1 MTIQS
6 IVSKVKLCKKNNLAG
21 GYQTMQIFYKF
32 LRRIGLKPGGKT
44 ATIKY

>member
-1 MTIQS
+1 MKI
-6 IVSKVKLCKKNNLAG
+6 KLCKKYIFVDG
-21 GYQTMQIFYKF
+21 RQVIQIFYKF